1 MVVGVANQRLIKS
14 SSKPRESAEG
24 CYSKFSEILTSYES
38 SVPRAQSAMT
48 IWRIWYS
55 LMDRRDRL
63 PINLAL
69 IDLILRAPKIHLL
82 REEHSHLSRKRSL
95 RAPFQ

>member
-1 MVVGVANQRLIKS
+1 
-14 SSKPRESAEG
+14 
-24 CYSKFSEILTSYES
+24 
-38 SVPRAQSAMT
+38 MT

-82 REEHSHLSRKRSL
+82 REEHSHLSRKRSFKNL
-95 RAPFQ
+95 SINSDTSLNRAA